1 MCELEDAIYQTDLNG
16 AYILPAGRDVLNSMQ
31 LLASSRYGEMMR
43 MLKESFDIILVDSP
57 PAGVIVDAV
66 EIARHCD
73 GAVLVVGYNKGRGQD
88 IGDVAANIA
97 KTGCQVLG
105 AVMNGV
111 DLKSFRNRKYYYRS
125 DRYSAYY
132 RHYGEAGRQPDKS
145 TRAEKS
151 ARAGKSAKRK

>member
-1 MCELEDAIYQTDLNG
+1 
-16 AYILPAGRDVLNSMQ
+16 
-31 LLASSRYGEMMR
+31 MMR
-43 MLKESFDIILVDSP
+43 TLKKRFDIILVDSP

-88 IGDVAANIA
+88 IGEVAANIA

-111 DLKSFRNRKYYYRS
+111 NLKSFRNRKYYYRS

-132 RHYGEAGRQPDKS
+132 RRYGETDKQPDKS
-145 TRAEKS
+145 TKGETS
-151 ARAGKSAKRK
+151 AKAGKSAKRK